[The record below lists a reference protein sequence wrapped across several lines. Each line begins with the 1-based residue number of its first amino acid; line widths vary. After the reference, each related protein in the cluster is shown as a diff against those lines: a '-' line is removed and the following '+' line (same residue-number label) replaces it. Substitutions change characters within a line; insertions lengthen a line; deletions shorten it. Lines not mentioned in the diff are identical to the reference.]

1 MRLLRRYPHSCL
13 WSLSHQGLQ
22 FQGGRPSGHLGGGFF
37 PLDFLKAF
45 QTLLRANKKRQDDSS
60 GFEPIKYLPI
70 WNGRREGIVLASDI
84 SGCRSSSDPL
94 QFSDPSVIQPRHRIP
109 ELRTTKHALP
119 DPATRPHSTSYTGR
133 AGSQITSS
141 PATMTRPRGGSA
153 ASEDSAGTLDQVRL
167 GLPPIPTS
175 TAILSLRRSSG
186 ACTTIL
192 PRSSFSGPAAAESEF
207 SPPSPSSPLPF
218 RPARRPCSRGIYPAG
233 TEQPRAQRRRDAQRR
248 ATCQGGMLTERQIL
262 PAASL
267 RQERVARA
275 LVADHRR

>member
-1 MRLLRRYPHSCL
+1 MRRYPHSCL

-207 SPPSPSSPLPF
+207 SPPFPLFSSPLSPPLALPLPGASTLLE
-218 RPARRPCSRGIYPAG
+218 RNNQGRN
-233 TEQPRAQRRRDAQRR
+233 E
-248 ATCQGGMLTERQIL
+248 GGMHNDV
-262 PAASL
+262 L
-267 RQERVARA
+267 RVKEEC
-275 LVADHRR
+275 